1 MYEDYM
7 FSLLKRFNRMLRAVG
22 SHMYSGSTAYLNKDT
37 KYTLMMPLKMIK
49 YGKAKLLGSTIPI
62 SLIDITG
69 KGICNYYRNF
79 NYKIK
84 FCSLWD
90 KYLDVLNIINYC
102 MEGIFKVES
111 VLSVTDDGFI
121 YPVGFTFDC
130 RKLIDYEGSLNPYA
144 LVSNEYNIT
153 RSVKN
158 ILSGCDIK
166 VVTFRPFDA
175 TLDLS
180 YNDGSLLRLSH
191 CGKAYKVRKVSEDTE
206 ILKGIKFISLYNQIA
221 TLIKGYEPLLMAY
234 KCISIDLNS
243 NSLEVFTNE
252 ELFNCQRN
260 VC

>member
-49 YGKAKLLGSTIPI
+49 CGKAKLLGSTIPI
-62 SLIDITG
+62 SLIDISG
-69 KGICNYYRNF
+69 KGICNYYHNF

-102 MEGIFKVES
+102 MEGIFRVES
-111 VLSVTDDGFI
+111 VLSVTDDDFV

-130 RKLIDYEGSLNPYA
+130 KKLIDYKGSLNPYA

-206 ILKGIKFISLYNQIA
+206 IMKGIKFISLYNQIA
-221 TLIKGYEPLLMAY
+221 TMIKGYEPLLMAY